1 MNKVKLNRRKNDANH
16 SKCFYF
22 LSSFLIA
29 SPVKFFEKYFF
40 AQFDANFLSK
50 TVVTMT
56 ASSCPRIESTP
67 PCSKLAKI
75 FLHHLNPRLNAQGLV
90 WLKNATQARNYFR
103 VFDWYLLTKQP
114 TEIFSFK
121 SHMYQLRCLIV
132 QLNFRTTR

>member
-1 MNKVKLNRRKNDANH
+1 MNKVKLNRRKTTQIIPSVFISFHPSWLRHLLN
-16 SKCFYF
+16 F
-22 LSSFLIA
+22 LRNTFCA
-29 SPVKFFEKYFF
+29 AWCK
-40 AQFDANFLSK
+40 FLSK
-50 TVVTMT
+50 KVVTMT
-56 ASSCPRIESTP
+56 ASSCPRIKSTP
-67 PCSKLAKI
+67 PCSKLLKI